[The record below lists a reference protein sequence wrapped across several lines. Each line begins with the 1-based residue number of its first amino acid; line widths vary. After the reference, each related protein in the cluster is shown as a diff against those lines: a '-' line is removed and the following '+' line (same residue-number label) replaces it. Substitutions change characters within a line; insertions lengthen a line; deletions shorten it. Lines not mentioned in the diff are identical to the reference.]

1 MLAAILAYGALVA
14 TLSSTIPSCRQAN
27 AQLVD
32 YGWHTQAI
40 SPSLG
45 PARMASTADRMLP
58 YAVMK
63 IQPICGR
70 RSRSCRKSSTPLM
83 SGSTPIV

>member
-1 MLAAILAYGALVA
+1 VRRPDRPHRDNGGAVLAAILAYGALVA

-45 PARMASTADRMLP
+45 LHSKVAMP
-58 YAVMK
+58 V
-63 IQPICGR
+63 
-70 RSRSCRKSSTPLM
+70 PLKQLL
-83 SGSTPIV
+83 V